1 MDNAVN
7 KSMTFINP
15 QIYLSLLIIVFNVL
29 TEPICLCIRGQRDG
43 GMGEW
48 LRPTK
53 MQGSGRNISACKIIQ
68 ESDKVA
74 M

>member
-29 TEPICLCIRGQRDG
+29 TEP
-43 GMGEW
+43 
-48 LRPTK
+48 RPLHKRTK
-53 MQGSGRNISACKIIQ
+53 GRRNGRVAEANKNAGKWKEYISMQDHTR
-68 ESDKVA
+68 E
-74 M
+74 